1 MFSVCANPDCH
12 APFDYRQGRLFR
24 FHKSYPAGERL
35 RNTHGVQHFWLCGV
49 CCGTYTLEYR
59 DGCGVL
65 MKDHPERPG
74 NLDTF
79 RFIAAA

>member
-1 MFSVCANPDCH
+1 MFSVCANPDCQ
-12 APFDYRQGRLFR
+12 ALFDARQGRLFR
-24 FHKSYPAGERL
+24 FHKHYEAGERL

-49 CCGTYTLEYR
+49 CCAAYTLEYR
-59 DGCGVL
+59 DGYGVL
-65 MKDHPERPG
+65 MTSHPETPD